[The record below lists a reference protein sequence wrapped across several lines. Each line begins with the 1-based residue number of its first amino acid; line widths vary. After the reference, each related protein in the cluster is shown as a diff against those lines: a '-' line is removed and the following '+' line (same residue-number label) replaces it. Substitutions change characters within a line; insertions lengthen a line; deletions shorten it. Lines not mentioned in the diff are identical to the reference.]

1 MSKGKGRQLVK
12 TSRND
17 NRPNGK
23 AFKKRPV
30 DLAKRYTGRT
40 VNGYS
45 PAKLR
50 LRAEKRAYVKSHT
63 PNEVTIEALEKA
75 AE

>member
-1 MSKGKGRQLVK
+1 MSKGKQSVK
-12 TSRND
+12 RSRND

-23 AFKKRPV
+23 AFKQRPV
-30 DLAKRYTGRT
+30 NLSKRFTGRT

-50 LRAEKRAYVKSHT
+50 LREIKRQNPVVSDS
-63 PNEVTIEALEKA
+63 NLS
-75 AE
+75 

>member
-1 MSKGKGRQLVK
+1 MSKGRQLVK

-30 DLAKRYTGRT
+30 DLSKRYTGRT

-50 LRAEKRAYVKSHT
+50 LREIKRQNPVVSDSD
-63 PNEVTIEALEKA
+63 VS
-75 AE
+75 

>member
-1 MSKGKGRQLVK
+1 MSKGRQLVK

-30 DLAKRYTGRT
+30 DVAKRYTGRT

-50 LRAEKRAYVKSHT
+50 LREIKRQNPVVSDSD
-63 PNEVTIEALEKA
+63 VS
-75 AE
+75 

>member
-1 MSKGKGRQLVK
+1 MSKGKQSVK
-12 TSRND
+12 RSRND

-23 AFKKRPV
+23 AFKQRPV
-30 DLAKRYTGRT
+30 NLSKRFTGRT

-50 LRAEKRAYVKSHT
+50 LREIKRQNPVVSDSD
-63 PNEVTIEALEKA
+63 VS
-75 AE
+75 

>member
-1 MSKGKGRQLVK
+1 MQMSKGRQLVK

-45 PAKLR
+45 SAKLR
-50 LRAEKRAYVKSHT
+50 LREIKRQNPVVSDSD
-63 PNEVTIEALEKA
+63 VS
-75 AE
+75 

>member
-1 MSKGKGRQLVK
+1 MSKGRQLVK

-30 DLAKRYTGRT
+30 DLSKRYTGRT

-50 LRAEKRAYVKSHT
+50 LREIKRQNPFVPDNDVS
-63 PNEVTIEALEKA
+63 
-75 AE
+75 

>member
-1 MSKGKGRQLVK
+1 MNKGRQLVK

-23 AFKKRPV
+23 AFKQRPV
-30 DLAKRYTGRT
+30 NLSKRFTGRT

-50 LRAEKRAYVKSHT
+50 LREIKRQNPVVSDSD
-63 PNEVTIEALEKA
+63 VS
-75 AE
+75 

>member
-1 MSKGKGRQLVK
+1 MSKGRQLVK

-30 DLAKRYTGRT
+30 NLSKRFTGRT

-50 LRAEKRAYVKSHT
+50 LREIKRQNPVVSDSD
-63 PNEVTIEALEKA
+63 VS
-75 AE
+75 

>member
-1 MSKGKGRQLVK
+1 MSKGKQSVK
-12 TSRND
+12 RSRND

-23 AFKKRPV
+23 AFKQRPV
-30 DLAKRYTGRT
+30 NLSKRFTGRT

-50 LRAEKRAYVKSHT
+50 LREIKRQNPVVSDSD
-63 PNEVTIEALEKA
+63 V
-75 AE
+75 

>member
-1 MSKGKGRQLVK
+1 MSKGKQPVK
-12 TSRND
+12 RLRND

-23 AFKKRPV
+23 AFKQRPV
-30 DLAKRYTGRT
+30 NLSKRFTGRT

-50 LRAEKRAYVKSHT
+50 LREIKRQNPVVSDSD
-63 PNEVTIEALEKA
+63 VS
-75 AE
+75 

>member
-1 MSKGKGRQLVK
+1 MSKVKQVVK
-12 TSRND
+12 TSPND

-23 AFKKRPV
+23 AFKQRPV
-30 DLAKRYTGRT
+30 NLSKRFIGRT

-50 LRAEKRAYVKSHT
+50 LREIKRQNPVVSDSD
-63 PNEVTIEALEKA
+63 VS
-75 AE
+75 

>member
-1 MSKGKGRQLVK
+1 MSKGRQLVK

-50 LRAEKRAYVKSHT
+50 LREIKRQNPVVSDSD
-63 PNEVTIEALEKA
+63 VS
-75 AE
+75 

>member
-1 MSKGKGRQLVK
+1 MPMSKGRQLVK

-30 DLAKRYTGRT
+30 DLSKRYTGRT

-50 LRAEKRAYVKSHT
+50 LREIKRQNPVVSDSD
-63 PNEVTIEALEKA
+63 VS
-75 AE
+75 

>member
-1 MSKGKGRQLVK
+1 MSKVRQVVK
-12 TSRND
+12 TSPNG

-30 DLAKRYTGRT
+30 DLSKRYTGRT

-50 LRAEKRAYVKSHT
+50 LREIKRQNPVVSDSRAS
-63 PNEVTIEALEKA
+63 
-75 AE
+75 

>member
-1 MSKGKGRQLVK
+1 MSKGRQLVK

-17 NRPNGK
+17 NRPYGK

-50 LRAEKRAYVKSHT
+50 LREIKRQNPVVSDSD
-63 PNEVTIEALEKA
+63 VS
-75 AE
+75 

>member
-1 MSKGKGRQLVK
+1 MSKGRQLVK

-50 LRAEKRAYVKSHT
+50 LREIKRQNPVVSDSD
-63 PNEVTIEALEKA
+63 VL
-75 AE
+75 

>member
-1 MSKGKGRQLVK
+1 MAKGRQLVK

-23 AFKKRPV
+23 AFKQRPV
-30 DLAKRYTGRT
+30 NLSKRFTGRT

-50 LRAEKRAYVKSHT
+50 LREIKRQNPVVSDSD
-63 PNEVTIEALEKA
+63 VS
-75 AE
+75 

>member
-1 MSKGKGRQLVK
+1 MAKGRQLVK

-30 DLAKRYTGRT
+30 DLSKRYTGRT

-50 LRAEKRAYVKSHT
+50 LREIKRQNPVVSDSD
-63 PNEVTIEALEKA
+63 VS
-75 AE
+75 

>member
-1 MSKGKGRQLVK
+1 MSKGKQSVK
-12 TSRND
+12 RSRND

-23 AFKKRPV
+23 AFKQRPV
-30 DLAKRYTGRT
+30 NLSKRFTGRT

-50 LRAEKRAYVKSHT
+50 LREIKRQNSVVSDSD
-63 PNEVTIEALEKA
+63 VS
-75 AE
+75 

>member
-1 MSKGKGRQLVK
+1 MSKGRPLVK

-30 DLAKRYTGRT
+30 DLFKRYTGRT

-50 LRAEKRAYVKSHT
+50 LREIKRQNPFVPDNDVS
-63 PNEVTIEALEKA
+63 
-75 AE
+75 

>member
-45 PAKLR
+45 PAKLK
-50 LRAEKRAYVKSHT
+50 LRAKKRAYVKSHT
-63 PNEVTIEALEKA
+63 PNEVTIEAMNEA
-75 AE
+75 AD

>member
-23 AFKKRPV
+23 AFKKQPV

-45 PAKLR
+45 PAKLK

-63 PNEVTIEALEKA
+63 PNEVTIEAMNEA
-75 AE
+75 AK

>member
-1 MSKGKGRQLVK
+1 MSKGKQSVK
-12 TSRND
+12 RSRND

-23 AFKKRPV
+23 AFKQRPV
-30 DLAKRYTGRT
+30 NLSKRFTGRT

-50 LRAEKRAYVKSHT
+50 LREIKRQNPVVPDNDVS
-63 PNEVTIEALEKA
+63 
-75 AE
+75 

>member
-1 MSKGKGRQLVK
+1 MSKGRQLVK

-30 DLAKRYTGRT
+30 DLSKRFTGRT

-50 LRAEKRAYVKSHT
+50 LREIKRQNPVVSDR
-63 PNEVTIEALEKA
+63 EAL
-75 AE
+75 

>member
-1 MSKGKGRQLVK
+1 MSKGKQLVK
-12 TSRND
+12 RSRND

-23 AFKKRPV
+23 AFKQRPV
-30 DLAKRYTGRT
+30 NLSKRFTGRT

-50 LRAEKRAYVKSHT
+50 LREIKRQNPVVSDSD
-63 PNEVTIEALEKA
+63 VS
-75 AE
+75 

>member
-1 MSKGKGRQLVK
+1 MAKGRQLVK

-17 NRPNGK
+17 NRANGK

-30 DLAKRYTGRT
+30 DLSKRFTGRT
-40 VNGYS
+40 IGGYT

-50 LRAEKRAYVKSHT
+50 LREIKRQNPLVSDR
-63 PNEVTIEALEKA
+63 EVL
-75 AE
+75 

>member
-1 MSKGKGRQLVK
+1 MAKGRQLVK

-30 DLAKRYTGRT
+30 DLSKRFTGRT

-50 LRAEKRAYVKSHT
+50 LREIKRQNPVVSDSD
-63 PNEVTIEALEKA
+63 VS
-75 AE
+75 

>member
-1 MSKGKGRQLVK
+1 MSKGKQSVK
-12 TSRND
+12 KSRND

-23 AFKKRPV
+23 AFKQRPV
-30 DLAKRYTGRT
+30 NLSKRFTGRT

-50 LRAEKRAYVKSHT
+50 LREIKRQNPVVSDSD
-63 PNEVTIEALEKA
+63 VS
-75 AE
+75 

>member
-1 MSKGKGRQLVK
+1 MSKGRQLVK
-12 TSRND
+12 TSSND

-50 LRAEKRAYVKSHT
+50 LREIKRQNPVVSDSD
-63 PNEVTIEALEKA
+63 VS
-75 AE
+75 

>member
-1 MSKGKGRQLVK
+1 MAKGRQLVK

-30 DLAKRYTGRT
+30 DLSKRFTGRS
-40 VNGYS
+40 VGGYS

-50 LRAEKRAYVKSHT
+50 LREIKRQNAVVSDSD
-63 PNEVTIEALEKA
+63 VS
-75 AE
+75 

>member
-1 MSKGKGRQLVK
+1 MSKGKQSVK
-12 TSRND
+12 RSRND

-23 AFKKRPV
+23 AFKQRPV
-30 DLAKRYTGRT
+30 DLSKRFTGRT

-50 LRAEKRAYVKSHT
+50 LREIKRQNPVVSDSD
-63 PNEVTIEALEKA
+63 VS
-75 AE
+75 

>member
-1 MSKGKGRQLVK
+1 MSKGKQSVK
-12 TSRND
+12 RSRND

-23 AFKKRPV
+23 AFKQRPV
-30 DLAKRYTGRT
+30 NLSKRFTGRT

-50 LRAEKRAYVKSHT
+50 LREIKRQNPIVSDSD
-63 PNEVTIEALEKA
+63 VS
-75 AE
+75 

>member
-1 MSKGKGRQLVK
+1 MSKGKQPVK
-12 TSRND
+12 RSRND

-23 AFKKRPV
+23 AFKQRPV
-30 DLAKRYTGRT
+30 NLSKRFTGRT

-50 LRAEKRAYVKSHT
+50 LREIKRQNPVVSDSD
-63 PNEVTIEALEKA
+63 LS
-75 AE
+75 

>member
-17 NRPNGK
+17 SRPNGK

-30 DLAKRYTGRT
+30 DLSKRFTGRT

-50 LRAEKRAYVKSHT
+50 IRVMKRLNPVVS
-63 PNEVTIEALEKA
+63 NSDVS
-75 AE
+75 

>member
-1 MSKGKGRQLVK
+1 MAKGRQLVK

-30 DLAKRYTGRT
+30 DLSKRFTGRT
-40 VNGYS
+40 VNGYK
-45 PAKLR
+45 PNKLR
-50 LRAEKRAYVKSHT
+50 LREIKRQNPVVSDSD
-63 PNEVTIEALEKA
+63 VS
-75 AE
+75 

>member
-1 MSKGKGRQLVK
+1 MSKGRQLVK

-30 DLAKRYTGRT
+30 DLSKRYTGRT

-50 LRAEKRAYVKSHT
+50 LREIKRQNPFVSDSD
-63 PNEVTIEALEKA
+63 VS
-75 AE
+75 

>member
-1 MSKGKGRQLVK
+1 MSKGKGRPLVK

-30 DLAKRYTGRT
+30 DLSKRYTGRT

-45 PAKLR
+45 PAKLK
-50 LRAEKRAYVKSHT
+50 LRAEKRTYAKSHT
-63 PNEVTIEALEKA
+63 PNDLTIEAMNEA
-75 AE
+75 A